1 MNSKE
6 LEKEVKRLV
15 HSNRYLKGYVCAV
28 DILLQLNFLSEGDY
42 ESWQLGKVDCLEE
55 VCSVDL
61 AKLTLVN
68 KLIRRYAVELD
79 LERSW
84 TAYNQMG
91 KRLSRR
97 LRFSQSGSKAI
108 EEQYATHY
116 VDKKRMAE
124 LEESN
129 SSM

>member
-28 DILLQLNFLSEGDY
+28 DVLLQLNFLSEGDY

-68 KLIRRYAVELD
+68 KLIRRYAVELE

>member
-28 DILLQLNFLSEGDY
+28 DVLLQLNFLSEGDY

-79 LERSW
+79 LERYW

-116 VDKKRMAE
+116 VDKKRMDE

>member
-28 DILLQLNFLSEGDY
+28 DVLLQLNFLSEGDY

-97 LRFSQSGSKAI
+97 LRFSQSGSKSI

>member
-28 DILLQLNFLSEGDY
+28 DVLLQLNFLSEGDY